1 MTRGYRRSGDLT
13 RLASA
18 PAAHLDYLS
27 TDYELLKTADRLRM
41 PRVVGGSIITQLK
54 SRHDLS
60 PGDRIS
66 KIQAIGRILEDWSL
80 IDIDLALDNFDAIVR
95 RFAGEEWVQR
105 DKYEYVL
112 QRLSRSD
119 DSALIGLHAHLYEGM
134 APDDAV
140 AVLPATGE
148 PLVFISHTSKHKS
161 VASEISTEFAEMGI
175 KGFVAHEDI
184 EPTKDWAT
192 EIERNLYS
200 CSALLALLT
209 DDFRSSAFCDQE
221 VGYALGRSRVV
232 VAVMQDGSPPHG
244 LASKYQAVGGS
255 SGWNAGRQIAHHVLD
270 VLLGQSTT
278 RPLMTKAAVL
288 LYARSKSFDA
298 ARGNLSQL
306 RSLGADEW
314 TEEMM
319 DIAERGGL
327 ENDQLSQGLSHL
339 AGNRPIPEVLA
350 GHLDQL
356 LNRSTKDRLAA
367 RFRVDLDKASTG
379 VAEDEIPF

>member
-1 MTRGYRRSGDLT
+1 M
-13 RLASA
+13 A
-18 PAAHLDYLS
+18 
-27 TDYELLKTADRLRM
+27 
-41 PRVVGGSIITQLK
+41 
-54 SRHDLS
+54 LS

-80 IDIDLALDNFDAIVR
+80 IDINLALDNFDAIAR

-119 DSALIGLHAHLYEGM
+119 DAALIGLHAHLYEGT
-134 APDDAV
+134 APDEPV
-140 AVLPATGE
+140 ADLPAPGE
-148 PLVFISHTSKHKS
+148 PLVFISHTSKHKN
-161 VASEISTEFAEMGI
+161 VAAEISTEFAEMGI

-221 VGYALGRSRVV
+221 VGYALGRSRAVI
-232 VAVMQDGSPPHG
+232 AVMQDGSPPHG
-244 LASKYQAVGGS
+244 LASKYQAIGGS

-270 VLLGQSTT
+270 VLLDQPPT
-278 RPLMTKAAVL
+278 RPLMTKAVVL
-288 LYARSKSFDA
+288 LYAKSPSFDA
-298 ARGNLSQL
+298 ARANLS
-306 RSLGADEW
+306 RVKSLGAEEW
-314 TEEMM
+314 TEEMI
-319 DIAERGGL
+319 DIAERGGR
-327 ENDQLSQGLSHL
+327 ENDQLSQGVSYLD
-339 AGNRPIPEVLA
+339 GNRPIPEVLA

-367 RFRVDLDKASTG
+367 RFRVELDKASIG
-379 VAEDEIPF
+379 AADDDIPF